1 MGTGIPI
8 YYSIFSKLSLNCEN
22 VLNMR
27 YFYLSFLIFNKKKNN
42 DIIYYTLYDTVMT
55 KSTELDPYYPYS
67 NPVQFAIIYNFE

>member
-1 MGTGIPI
+1 
-8 YYSIFSKLSLNCEN
+8 
-22 VLNMR
+22 MR